1 MDYLDY
7 QEEINQKHQTIKL
20 LEEERDTLIQNA
32 NALQTNQIVL
42 EKEITRQKTN
52 IANYEAELIELHK
65 ERKSCDEQIQ
75 KSQIQIESYEQQI
88 TQLNEDLKKVTVQCD
103 EALQQLQQ
111 IQSRH
116 EIEIKTLLQQLMNEK
131 EKVNEIND
139 ENLLIIN
146 NKQNEIDLLNEK
158 LNELEKQIQSNL
170 QNHLSEVEQ
179 LNQQI
184 ESAKQAKDE
193 DWEQTVKIL
202 QNEIDDLN
210 KTLYEKEQN
219 NKTDPKIEE
228 LNQYIIEQ
236 EQQYIKQFD
245 TQEEKM
251 KSLQNDI
258 GLLNSQLLELQKNN
272 DNQLLELAALQQ
284 ELQQKNENCSQLT
297 NQIEDL
303 KQQQQKQVISQQTQQ
318 AQAGTN
324 NNAAEKMVTI
334 SMKELLNWDKRSKDQ
349 QNQIKALSNEIQLL
363 KNQQEEQLKLQ
374 NSKQMKSNLSLEGMV
389 QRCQVLQQIVD
400 ETSQQ
405 NSKIASELNTSKLQ
419 NQQLKD
425 DLNNSQQELKELRV
439 IVSDKFRL
447 EGELASAH
455 IQISENKDLMKKFN
469 ELQSNYENKEEQLET
484 TKKTL
489 RQSEQLRNN
498 LQIKLDEIT
507 IQYQKTS
514 QELANVK
521 QERDQKNIKQ
531 KDLEKL
537 LQSQFQEYSS
547 LESKYKE
554 SQINYEDMQSQVKI
568 LQKKYS
574 HVTYQSVSQETEQL
588 KEECRQKQKL
598 ILTLEESNKSLI
610 NDLQALRELQFR
622 QKAPEAPLTKKERIV
637 VESLSLR
644 VQELELENK
653 KIKETL
659 CAKIVLLQNE
669 LEQKTNC
676 INQIANQV
684 TKQVPSLSEQNQLD
698 KEDVKMIQQ
707 LKIKLNIQEIL
718 EKTLIENLQLRD
730 QIKVLG
736 TEINKRK

>member
-1 MDYLDY
+1 MDY
-7 QEEINQKHQTIKL
+7 QEELNQKDQTIKL
-20 LEEERDTLIQNA
+20 LEEERNTLIQNT
-32 NALQTNQIVL
+32 NELQTNQIVL
-42 EKEITRQKTN
+42 EKEIIRQKTN

-88 TQLNEDLKKVTVQCD
+88 TLLNEDLKKVTIQCD

-116 EIEIKTLLQQLMNEK
+116 EIEIKTLLDQLINEK
-131 EKVNEIND
+131 EKYNEIND

-146 NKQNEIDLLNEK
+146 SKQNEIDLLNQK
-158 LNELEKQIQSNL
+158 LNELQKIIQSNL
-170 QNHLSEVEQ
+170 DDYKLNIQQ

-184 ESAKQAKDE
+184 ELTKQTKDDE
-193 DWEQTVKIL
+193 WEQTVKLL

-210 KTLYEKEQN
+210 KTLYEKELN
-219 NKTDPKIEE
+219 NKSDTKIEE

-236 EQQYIKQFD
+236 EQSYIKQFN
-245 TQEEKM
+245 TQEEMIKQ
-251 KSLQNDI
+251 LQNDI
-258 GLLNSQLLELQKNN
+258 LILNTQLQEQQKCNQSQLLELTQ
-272 DNQLLELAALQQ
+272 LQQ
-284 ELQQKNENCSQLT
+284 ELQLKNENCQKLT
-297 NQIEDL
+297 NQLEEL
-303 KQQQQKQVISQQTQQ
+303 KQKQIIQQQNNQQN
-318 AQAGTN
+318 TN
-324 NNAAEKMVTI
+324 NNNNAEKMVTI
-334 SMKELLNWDKRSKDQ
+334 PMKELLTWDKRSKDQ

-363 KNQQEEQLKLQ
+363 KNQQEEQLKIQ

-389 QRCQVLQQIVD
+389 QKCSVLQQIID

-405 NSKIASELNTSKLQ
+405 NSKITSELNTYKLL

-425 DLNNSQQELKELRV
+425 DLQNTSQELKELRV
-439 IVSDKFRL
+439 IAQDKFRL
-447 EGELASAH
+447 EGELASAYL
-455 IQISENKDLMKKFN
+455 QISENKDLMKKFN

-489 RQSEQLRNN
+489 KQSEQLRNN

-507 IQYQKTS
+507 NQNQKILL
-514 QELANVK
+514 ELTNVK
-521 QERDQKNIKQ
+521 QERDQKIIKL

-537 LQSQFQEYSS
+537 LQSQFQEYSN
-547 LESKYKE
+547 LELKYKD

-568 LQKKYS
+568 LQKKYF
-574 HVTYQSVSQETEQL
+574 HETEQL
-588 KEECRQKQKL
+588 KDECLQKQKSIL
-598 ILTLEESNKSLI
+598 ILEETNKSLI

-622 QKAPEAPLTKKERIV
+622 QKASEAPLTKKEKIV

-644 VQELELENK
+644 VQELELENRK
-653 KIKETL
+653 TKDIMS
-659 CAKIVLLQNE
+659 AKITQLQNE
-669 LEQKTNC
+669 LEQKTNY
-676 INQIANQV
+676 INQIANQI
-684 TKQVPSLSEQNQLD
+684 TKQIPSLSEQNQLD

-707 LKIKLNIQEIL
+707 LKKKINIQEIL
-718 EKTLIENLQLRD
+718 EKTLVENLQLRD

>member
-1 MDYLDY
+1 MDY
-7 QEEINQKHQTIKL
+7 QEELNQKDQTIKL
-20 LEEERDTLIQNA
+20 LEEEKNALIQNA
-32 NALQTNQIVL
+32 NELQTNQIAL

-88 TQLNEDLKKVTVQCD
+88 TLLNEDLKKVTIQCD

-116 EIEIKTLLQQLMNEK
+116 EIEIKTLLQQLANEK

-146 NKQNEIDLLNEK
+146 NKQNEIDLLIEK

-170 QNHLSEVEQ
+170 QNHISEVEYF
-179 LNQQI
+179 NQQI
-184 ESAKQAKDE
+184 ESAKQAKHDE
-193 DWEQTVKIL
+193 WEKTVKLL
-202 QNEIDDLN
+202 QNEIADLN
-210 KTLYEKEQN
+210 KTLSEKEQN
-219 NKTDPKIEE
+219 NKPDPQIEE
-228 LNQYIIEQ
+228 LNSYIIEQ

-245 TQEEKM
+245 TQEEKI
-251 KSLQNDI
+251 KSLQNEI
-258 GLLNSQLLELQKNN
+258 ALLNAQLLELQKNN
-272 DNQLLELAALQQ
+272 ENQLLELAALQQ
-284 ELQQKNENCSQLT
+284 ELQQKNESCSKLT

-303 KQQQQKQVISQQTQQ
+303 KQQQQKQMISQQTQQ
-318 AQAGTN
+318 AQSGSNA
-324 NNAAEKMVTI
+324 NAADKMVTI
-334 SMKELLNWDKRSKDQ
+334 SMKDLLNWDKRSKDQ

-389 QRCQVLQQIVD
+389 QKCQVLQQIVD

-405 NSKIASELNTSKLQ
+405 NSKINSELNTFKLQ

-469 ELQSNYENKEEQLET
+469 ELQSNYENTEEQLET

-507 IQYQKTS
+507 MQYQKAS
-514 QELANVK
+514 QELTNVK

-537 LQSQFQEYSS
+537 LQSQFQEYSN

-554 SQINYEDMQSQVKI
+554 SQINYEDMQSQIKI

-574 HVTYQSVSQETEQL
+574 HETEQL
-588 KEECRQKQKL
+588 KEECLQKQKL

-653 KIKETL
+653 KIKDAL

-707 LKIKLNIQEIL
+707 LKKKLNIQEIL

>member
-1 MDYLDY
+1 MDY
-7 QEEINQKHQTIKL
+7 QEELNQKDQTIKL
-20 LEEERDTLIQNA
+20 LEEERNTLIQNT
-32 NALQTNQIVL
+32 NELQTNQIAL

-88 TQLNEDLKKVTVQCD
+88 TLLNEDLKKVTIQCD

-116 EIEIKTLLQQLMNEK
+116 EIEIKTLLDQLINEK
-131 EKVNEIND
+131 EKINEIND

-146 NKQNEIDLLNEK
+146 SKQNEIDLLNQK
-158 LNELEKQIQSNL
+158 LNELQKIIQSNL
-170 QNHLSEVEQ
+170 DDYKLNIQQ
-179 LNQQI
+179 FNQQI
-184 ESAKQAKDE
+184 ELTKQTKDDE
-193 DWEQTVKIL
+193 WEQTVKLL

-210 KTLYEKEQN
+210 KTLYEKELN
-219 NKTDPKIEE
+219 NKSDTKIEE

-236 EQQYIKQFD
+236 EQSYIKQFN
-245 TQEEKM
+245 TQEEIIKQ
-251 KSLQNDI
+251 LQNDI
-258 GLLNSQLLELQKNN
+258 LILNTQLQEQQKCNQSQLLELAQ
-272 DNQLLELAALQQ
+272 LQQ
-284 ELQQKNENCSQLT
+284 ELQLKNENCQKLT
-297 NQIEDL
+297 NQIEEQ
-303 KQQQQKQVISQQTQQ
+303 KQKQIIQQQNNQQN
-318 AQAGTN
+318 TN
-324 NNAAEKMVTI
+324 NNTAEKMVTI
-334 SMKELLNWDKRSKDQ
+334 PMKELLTWDKRSKDQ

-363 KNQQEEQLKLQ
+363 KNQQEEQLKIQ

-389 QRCQVLQQIVD
+389 QKCSVLQQIID

-405 NSKIASELNTSKLQ
+405 NSKITSELNTFKLL

-425 DLNNSQQELKELRV
+425 DLQNTQQELKELRV
-439 IVSDKFRL
+439 IAQDKFRL
-447 EGELASAH
+447 EGELASAYL
-455 IQISENKDLMKKFN
+455 QISENKDLMKKFN
-469 ELQSNYENKEEQLET
+469 ELQSNYENTEEQLET

-489 RQSEQLRNN
+489 KQSEQLRNN

-507 IQYQKTS
+507 IQNQKILL
-514 QELANVK
+514 ELTNVK
-521 QERDQKNIKQ
+521 QERDQKIIKL

-537 LQSQFQEYSS
+537 LQSQFQEYSN
-547 LESKYKE
+547 LESKYKD

-574 HVTYQSVSQETEQL
+574 HETEQL
-588 KEECRQKQKL
+588 KEECLQKQKSIL
-598 ILTLEESNKSLI
+598 ILEETNKSLI

-622 QKAPEAPLTKKERIV
+622 QKASEAPLTKKEKIV

-644 VQELELENK
+644 VQELELENRK
-653 KIKETL
+653 TRDIMS
-659 CAKIVLLQNE
+659 AKITQLQNE
-669 LEQKTNC
+669 LEQKTNY
-676 INQIANQV
+676 INQIANQI
-684 TKQVPSLSEQNQLD
+684 TKQIPSLSEQNQLD

-707 LKIKLNIQEIL
+707 LKKKINIQEIL
-718 EKTLIENLQLRD
+718 EKTLVENLQLRD